1 MVIIFNEWIGQGL
14 SYWSKIPCGSPT
26 IGEIL
31 VYNNQGFVSST
42 HSDFFQ
48 GQKDRGLFYWPN
60 HWGELRKRR
69 RSRRRTFYSNQFLAF
84 LV

>member
-1 MVIIFNEWIGQGL
+1 MNGLGEAL

-31 VYNNQGFVSST
+31 VDNNQDFVPST

-48 GQKDRGLFYWPN
+48 GQKDRGLFYWIN
-60 HWGELRKRR
+60 HWGELSCQNNTKKK
-69 RSRRRTFYSNQFLAF
+69 N
-84 LV
+84 